1 MNLEL
6 KLVNVLRRVVSS
18 GVNKSELARLLGVGR
33 STLYYWINGKCRP
46 TKIPLYKLERLFDLF
61 EDRLVDD
68 YYSLSHDGPPNN
80 HFTYPT
86 SNLTVKE
93 LKAILKSKRRD
104 GSNRTRYELLS
115 LKNKLALNRNE
126 SKLLKA
132 CLTKLTFYA
141 GILGIT
147 YKVLLDDAALIIK
160 SYLKENKI
168 KRKYAGELALAAL
181 KIASAR
187 TLYKLDEEKLQQ
199 ILSDET
205 IDQEKYKE
213 YIAELAKTIF
223 NHYKVIMINAI
234 FLHKFLH

>member
-1 MNLEL
+1 MMSKQLSTSIETSKRVDAVMLVLQRLLEL
-6 KLVNVLRRVVSS
+6 GVS
-18 GVNKSELARLLGVGR
+18 KSELARLLGVHR
-33 STLYYWINGKCRP
+33 SSIYNWLRGKNKPVKVELWR
-46 TKIPLYKLERLFDLF
+46 IERIFDLL
-61 EDRLVDD
+61 ENRLSYD
-68 YYSLSHDGPPNN
+68 YYSLNHGGPPNN
-80 HFTYPT
+80 YFSYQ
-86 SNLTVKE
+86 SDNLTVKE

-115 LKNKLALNRNE
+115 LKNKLASNKNE

-147 YKVLLDDAALIIK
+147 YKVLLDDAALIIR
-160 SYLKENKI
+160 SYLKENKV

-187 TLYKLDEEKLQQ
+187 TLYKLDEERLQQ

-213 YIAELAKTIF
+213 FLASLA
-223 NHYKVIMINAI
+223 INY
-234 FLHKFLH
+234 L